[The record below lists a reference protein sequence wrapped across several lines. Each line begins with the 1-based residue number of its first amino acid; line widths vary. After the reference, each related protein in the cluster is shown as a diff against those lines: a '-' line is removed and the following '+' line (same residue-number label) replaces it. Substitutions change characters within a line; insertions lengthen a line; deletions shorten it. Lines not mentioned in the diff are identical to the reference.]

1 MSEHRPPDAAVT
13 PRPWP
18 VRVVAEVWRRRV
30 ELLRFGTVGGVAYVV
45 NLAVFN
51 LLLHG
56 PAPFDVISHKPV
68 TVNVI
73 AVAVSTLVAWLGNRY
88 WTFADHRTTRRGREL
103 VEFGLVN
110 VGGLVISSACL
121 AFSRYVLGLDSP
133 LADNVAANGVGLVLG
148 MVFRYVMYRKVVF
161 RGAR

>member
-1 MSEHRPPDAAVT
+1 MPDAA
-13 PRPWP
+13 PP
-18 VRVVAEVWRRRV
+18 VPPDTRFWGVRFAAAVWQRRI
-30 ELLRFGTVGGVAYVV
+30 ELLRFGTVGATAYVV

-73 AVAVSTLVAWLGNRY
+73 AVAISTMVAWLGNRY
-88 WTFADHRTTRRGREL
+88 WTFSERRTANRVREL

-121 AFSRYVLGLDSP
+121 AFSRYVLDLDSP

-148 MVFRYVMYRKVVF
+148 MIFRYVMYRTVVF
-161 RGAR
+161 RGSP